1 MRETIN
7 KSRRMLSEAG
17 GQQILHQQND
27 TGIESPGEKCI
38 HELFAEQAERT
49 PDVVAVEYESQQLTY
64 ADLNRKANQLAH
76 YLRTLGV
83 NPESR
88 VAICVERGLEMI
100 IGLLG
105 ILKAGGAYVPL
116 DPAYPQERLHYMLE
130 DSRPVA
136 LLTQAQLRERMEALP
151 ASLPTLD
158 LTDTFAWS
166 NQPEN
171 NPEAANMG
179 LTAKHLAYVIYTS
192 GSTGQP
198 KGVLVEHANVVR
210 LFAAT
215 DAWFHFN
222 QNDVWTLFHSYA
234 FDFSVWEIWGAL
246 LHGGR
251 LIVVGQDTARSSE
264 DFYRLVCQKR
274 VTVLNQTPSAFRQL
288 IAAQGRSEEE
298 HGLRWVIFGGE
309 ALDMAMLRPWWERNP
324 NGQAQLIN
332 MYGITET
339 TVHVTYRALKRSDS
353 ESAGSP
359 IGCSI
364 PDLRIYILNE
374 KEELVPVGVAGELY
388 IGGPGVARGYLQR
401 PELTAE
407 RFVPDPY
414 VDEAGA
420 RMYKTGD
427 LGRWKADGEIEF
439 VGRNDDQVKIRG
451 FRIELGEIM
460 ARLQEHP
467 SVEEA
472 VVIAREDAL
481 GEKQLVGYV
490 VLRRK
495 EGLADGAETGQE
507 GKQLEEWQGI
517 YEDLYREMEGREEE
531 RFKGWISSYDGR
543 AIPLDEMEEW
553 RRAAVERILK
563 LQPKRVL
570 EIGAGSGLILTG
582 VGPECEEYWATDF
595 SGAAVAE
602 LKRQVERDERLRGRV
617 EVRQQAAHDGNGL
630 PTDYF
635 DTVILNS
642 VVQYFPSTAY
652 LVKVVEEGLR
662 RLRPGG
668 RIYIGDVR
676 HKGLLECFATGV
688 ELGKGKEGTGSEEVR
703 WRARQSV
710 LSEKELVLEPD
721 FFVKLG
727 NDAREIGGVD
737 IRLKRGWA
745 QNELSRYRYEV
756 VLQKVGG
763 IGGEEEIRVEGEE
776 CVEWRKIGGLEGA
789 AWEIDRRRPR
799 RLRISGVPNGRVEM
813 ELRGVEWLRRKGKVE
828 EVRRALA
835 EQRKEGMEPEELQ
848 RWGEEKGYE
857 VLVTW
862 SGEEVGKIDVVLVEG
877 ERREKGKAVVDGVYA
892 GEKRRRVSLWEL
904 SNHPE
909 TRDEVG
915 RVMKELREYV
925 RERLP
930 EYMVPAAIVEMESL
944 PLSSSGKL
952 DRKALPAPE
961 ADAYGIQSYQAPEG
975 DIETVL
981 ADIWAELLQIRRVG
995 RLDNFFAL
1003 GGHSLLA
1010 ARAVTRIRQGL
1021 SMVVTVDDLF
1031 RNPVLADLARRL
1043 KDVARAELPPIVR
1056 SKQRDR
1062 FPLSL
1067 AQQRLWFLSQMD
1079 EVSRAY
1085 HVPVGL
1091 HLKGEL
1097 DSKVLRRALDRMV
1110 ARHETL
1116 RTTFVLIDGEPM
1128 QQVAA
1133 VADSRF
1139 HLLESDLRRHG
1150 DAKAEVN
1157 RLLIEEVNAS
1167 FNLETGPLIRG
1178 LLIRESE
1185 DEHTLL
1191 ITMHHIVSD
1200 GWSLGVFRNEVSK
1213 LYSAFRRGQEDPLP
1227 ELAVQ
1232 YADFAIWERQW
1243 LEEEVLGQQCEYWK
1257 RTLQGVPELLELPTD
1272 HPRPAQ
1278 QDYRGGIEKLV
1289 LEQKL
1294 TSGLK
1299 ELSRRQ
1305 GTTLYMTLLAGW
1317 AALLSRLSGQAEIVI
1332 GTPVAN
1338 RERADIEGLIGFFVN
1353 TLALR
1358 IDFSGQV
1365 TVKELLKQV
1374 KEVALG
1380 AQQNQNL
1387 PFERVVDIVG
1397 PERNLAHNPLFQ
1409 VTFSWQNLPEGTIM
1423 LPEVEVKPLESI
1435 PYQAAKFDLALVL
1448 QEANGMIVGE
1458 LEYANSLFDSA
1469 TITRYLGYF
1478 RSLLDGMIADESGV
1492 VSRLAML
1499 SQKER
1504 EQILHQWND
1513 TGIAYQSEKC
1523 IHELFTEQAER
1534 TPNVIAVE
1542 YESQQLTYV
1551 DLNRKANQL
1560 AHYLQA
1566 LGVKPESRVAICVE
1580 RSLEM
1585 IIGLLG
1591 ILKAGGAYVPL
1602 DPEYPGERLSYM
1614 LESAQVK
1621 VLLMQERLL
1630 GQMPE
1635 FAGAVVVLDG
1645 VEERQ
1650 RLGEQRAENPE
1661 VKLEGENLA
1670 YIIYTSGSTGR
1681 PKGVVITHDALANH
1695 MAWIQKEFSLSAG
1708 ERVLQKTAFGFDAS
1722 VWEFYAP
1729 LLSGGCLIM
1738 ARPGGQRDPEYMV
1751 SCIREQRISVLQLVP
1766 TQLQMLLQHGG
1777 LRECGGLQR
1786 VYCGGEALST
1796 EAVRELYAQLPTAR
1810 LYNLY
1815 GPTEATIDST
1825 FAVCDHELR
1834 SITAP
1839 IGKAIA
1845 NMRVYVV
1852 DEEMVPVP
1860 VGVPGELCLRG
1871 VGLARGYW
1879 GRGDLTAERFVPD
1892 GLSGR
1897 RGERLYRTGDL
1908 VRWLKDGNLEF
1919 LGRLDHQVK
1928 IRGFR
1933 IELGEITARLLENP
1947 AVKEAVVVAREDVP
1961 GEKRLVVYYSLTA
1974 LHASSDQE
1982 PLLPDLRSFLC
1993 KRLPEH
1999 MVPAVYVLMQSLPL
2013 TPNGK
2018 LDHKALPAP
2027 QGDAYGVRSYVPPQ
2041 GDLESALAA
2050 IWAEVLRLK
2059 QVGRYDNFFRLGGQ
2073 SLLALR
2079 VLFRVNDCFQTRLS
2093 VRALLEHPVLMEF
2106 AQKLDSAS
2114 GRPREQL
2121 EKIAEIWLRV
2131 RRMTSEELKAALA
2144 VH

>member
-7 KSRRMLSEAG
+7 KSGRMLSEAG
-17 GQQILHQQND
+17 QQILPQQNEA
-27 TGIESPGEKCI
+27 GIEFPGEKCI
-38 HELFAEQAERT
+38 HELFEEQAERT
-49 PDVVAVEYESQQLTY
+49 PNVVAVEYEGQQLTY
-64 ADLNRKANQLAH
+64 VDLNRKANQLAH
-76 YLRTLGV
+76 YLRALGV
-83 NPESR
+83 KPESR
-88 VAICVERGLEMI
+88 VAICVERSLEMI

-130 DSRPVA
+130 ESKPVA
-136 LLTQAQLRERMEALP
+136 LLTQAQLRERMEPLP
-151 ASLPTLD
+151 ASLPTFD
-158 LTDTFAWS
+158 LTDAFAWS
-166 NQPEN
+166 NQPQN

-179 LTAKHLAYVIYTS
+179 LTTKHLAYVIYTS

-246 LHGGR
+246 LHGGL
-251 LIVVGQDTARSSE
+251 LIVVGQDTARSAE
-264 DFYRLVCQKR
+264 DFYCLVCRKR

-288 IAAQGRSEEE
+288 VAAQGRSEEE

-324 NGQAQLIN
+324 NGQAQLVN

-339 TVHVTYRALKRSDS
+339 TVHVTYRALKRADSD
-353 ESAGSP
+353 SAGSP

-364 PDLRIYILNE
+364 PDLRIYILNGE
-374 KEELVPVGVAGELY
+374 EELAPLGVAGELY
-388 IGGPGVARGYLQR
+388 IGGAGVARGYLQR

-414 VDEAGA
+414 VEQAGA

-427 LGRWKADGEIEF
+427 IGRWQADGEIEF

-451 FRIELGEIM
+451 FRIELGEIT
-460 ARLQEHP
+460 ARLREHP

-472 VVIAREDAL
+472 VVVAREDAP

-490 VLRRK
+490 ILRRK
-495 EGLADGAETGQE
+495 EGLADGVEAAQE
-507 GKQLEEWQGI
+507 GKQLKEWQGI
-517 YEDLYREMEGREEE
+517 HEDIYWEMKGREGESSHSE
-531 RFKGWISSYDGR
+531 TLLRF
-543 AIPLDEMEEW
+543 P
-553 RRAAVERILK
+553 
-563 LQPKRVL
+563 
-570 EIGAGSGLILTG
+570 
-582 VGPECEEYWATDF
+582 
-595 SGAAVAE
+595 
-602 LKRQVERDERLRGRV
+602 
-617 EVRQQAAHDGNGL
+617 
-630 PTDYF
+630 
-635 DTVILNS
+635 
-642 VVQYFPSTAY
+642 
-652 LVKVVEEGLR
+652 
-662 RLRPGG
+662 
-668 RIYIGDVR
+668 
-676 HKGLLECFATGV
+676 
-688 ELGKGKEGTGSEEVR
+688 
-703 WRARQSV
+703 
-710 LSEKELVLEPD
+710 
-721 FFVKLG
+721 
-727 NDAREIGGVD
+727 
-737 IRLKRGWA
+737 
-745 QNELSRYRYEV
+745 
-756 VLQKVGG
+756 
-763 IGGEEEIRVEGEE
+763 
-776 CVEWRKIGGLEGA
+776 
-789 AWEIDRRRPR
+789 
-799 RLRISGVPNGRVEM
+799 
-813 ELRGVEWLRRKGKVE
+813 
-828 EVRRALA
+828 
-835 EQRKEGMEPEELQ
+835 
-848 RWGEEKGYE
+848 
-857 VLVTW
+857 
-862 SGEEVGKIDVVLVEG
+862 
-877 ERREKGKAVVDGVYA
+877 
-892 GEKRRRVSLWEL
+892 
-904 SNHPE
+904 SNHPG

-944 PLSSSGKL
+944 PLTSSGKL

-961 ADAYGIQSYQAPEG
+961 AGAYGIQNYQAPEG
-975 DIETVL
+975 EIETVL

-995 RLDNFFAL
+995 RLDDFFVL

-1021 SMVVTVDDLF
+1021 SVVVRVDDLF

-1043 KDVARAELPPIVR
+1043 KGAARVELPPIVR

-1085 HVPVGL
+1085 HVPMGL

-1097 DSKVLRRALDRMV
+1097 DAEVLRRALDRMV

-1128 QQVAA
+1128 QQIVAA
-1133 VADSRF
+1133 ADSRF

-1157 RLLIEEVNAS
+1157 RLLMVEVNTS

-1213 LYSAFRRGQEDPLP
+1213 LYSTFQRGQEDPLP

-1232 YADFAIWERQW
+1232 YADFAMWERQW
-1243 LEEEVLGQQCEYWK
+1243 LEGEVLGQQCEYWK
-1257 RTLQGVPELLELPTD
+1257 RTLQGVPALLELPAD
-1272 HPRPAQ
+1272 QPRPAQ
-1278 QDYRGGIEKLV
+1278 QDYRGRIEKLV

-1358 IDFSGQV
+1358 VDLSGQV
-1365 TVKELLKQV
+1365 TVKELLKRV

-1380 AQQNQNL
+1380 AQQNHNL

-1435 PYQAAKFDLALVL
+1435 PYHAAKFDLALVL

-1458 LEYANSLFDSA
+1458 LEYANSLFDPA

-1478 RSLLDGMIADESGV
+1478 RRLLDGMITDESGV
-1492 VSRLAML
+1492 VCRLTML
-1499 SQKER
+1499 SQGER
-1504 EQILHQWND
+1504 EQVLHQWND
-1513 TGIAYQSEKC
+1513 TGIKFLGEKC
-1523 IHELFTEQAER
+1523 IHELFAEQAER
-1534 TPNVIAVE
+1534 TPNAVAVE
-1542 YESQQLTYV
+1542 YEGQQLTYV

-1560 AHYLQA
+1560 AHYLRA

-1591 ILKAGGAYVPL
+1591 ILKAGGAYMPL
-1602 DPEYPGERLSYM
+1602 DPDYPRERLSYM

-1621 VLLMQERLL
+1621 VLLVQERLL
-1630 GQMPE
+1630 RQMPE

-1695 MAWIQKEFSLSAG
+1695 MAWMQKEFSLSAG

-1729 LLSGGCLIM
+1729 LLSGGCLII

-1751 SCIREQRISVLQLVP
+1751 SCIREQRVSVLQLVP

-1815 GPTEATIDST
+1815 GPTETTIDST
-1825 FAVCDHELR
+1825 FAECDHELR

-1860 VGVPGELCLRG
+1860 VGVPGELCLGG

-1879 GRGDLTAERFVPD
+1879 GGGDLTAERFVPD

-1908 VRWLKDGNLEF
+1908 VRWLKDGNLEY

-1933 IELGEITARLLENP
+1933 IELGEITARLLEHP
-1947 AVKEAVVVAREDVP
+1947 AVKESVVVAREDVP
-1961 GEKRLVVYYSLTA
+1961 GEKRLIVYYSLSA
-1974 LHASSDQE
+1974 LHASHDQE
-1982 PLLPDLRSFLC
+1982 PPLPDLRSFLC
-1993 KRLPEH
+1993 ERLPEY

-2027 QGDAYGVRSYVPPQ
+2027 QGDAYGVHGYVPPQ
-2041 GDLESALAA
+2041 GDLETALAA
-2050 IWAEVLRLK
+2050 IWAEVLRLEK
-2059 QVGRYDNFFRLGGQ
+2059 VGRYDNFFGLGGQ

-2079 VLFRVNDCFQTRLS
+2079 VLFRVNDCFQTKLS
-2093 VRALLEHPVLMEF
+2093 VRAILEHPVLMEF
-2106 AQKLDSAS
+2106 VQKLDSAS
-2114 GRPREQL
+2114 GRPLEQL
-2121 EKIAEIWLRV
+2121 EKIAGIWLRV
-2131 RRMTSEELKAALA
+2131 RRMTSEELKAALTI
-2144 VH
+2144 H